1 MRYGIA
7 GVFCVS
13 IKKILSIASD
23 FLQDVTYR
31 NLYSNYSLLPNISFD
46 YQVVEK
52 AEKVFVVPFNGCWKD
67 LGTGILC
74 QNKWKQMVWGIVFW
88 KIMKILTL

>member
-1 MRYGIA
+1 MCIR
-7 GVFCVS
+7 
-13 IKKILSIASD
+13 D
-23 FLQDVTYR
+23 RDVTYR

-67 LGTGILC
+67 LGTWNSLSE
-74 QNKWKQMVWGIVFW
+74 QMETDGSVSYTHLDVYKRQGYRGSKEWYE
-88 KIMKILTL
+88 KIRQL